1 MRFKER
7 KILMLAPSGDAR
19 AAASA
24 EAMRTETLARGWTF
38 HSAEVVRDA
47 EGILRLERSSWPAD
61 SLKELFA
68 SLRPDGLVVWR
79 WSVTPAEADDLAG
92 KRIPTVFVHRHRDG
106 RVSEKDTVCVHWD
119 AASIASLAAR
129 ALLASGYDDYAFAS
143 WRVDAD
149 FSRDY
154 GAAFRR
160 CIERAG
166 KRFCG
171 MSGTSGDKPTKSS
184 VETGGP
190 SLARWLEALPKPC
203 GVFAA
208 NDIIGEEV
216 LSTCAALGI
225 AVPDDIA
232 VVAVGNREHIC
243 EATSPTLSSVALDRS
258 VEGRATV
265 ALLAEWFEHPRQT
278 PRSSAIPASHVT
290 VRMSARFCRDRR
302 VAAALELIRSHACDD
317 GFGPSAVA
325 RAMGVSRTHA
335 NRLFRTSLGKTILD
349 ELHAV
354 RLDRAKDL
362 LRDGRHPDIVAAE
375 CGYGSLD
382 DFRRVFRLHVGDTPR
397 QWALAHR

>member
-1 MRFKER
+1 MRTKTR
-7 KILMLAPSGDAR
+7 TILMLEPSADAR
-19 AAASA
+19 AVASA
-24 EAMRTETLARGWTF
+24 EAVRAEALAHGWTF

-47 EGILRLERSSWPAD
+47 VGVLRLERSSWPAA
-61 SLKELFA
+61 SLEELFGT
-68 SLRPDGLVVWR
+68 LHPDGLVVWR
-79 WSVTPAEADDLAG
+79 WSVPPAEADALAG
-92 KRIPTVFVHRHRDG
+92 KHLPTVFVHRHRDG

-129 ALLASGYDDYAFAS
+129 ALLASGYDNYAFAS

-166 KRFCG
+166 KRFRG
-171 MSGTSGDKPTKSS
+171 MSGTGGDKTTRSS
-184 VETGGP
+184 GKTGERA
-190 SLARWLEALPKPC
+190 LARWLEALPKPC

-208 NDIIGEEV
+208 NDIIGEAV
-216 LSTCAALGI
+216 LSTCAVLGI
-225 AVPDDIA
+225 AVPDDVA

-258 VEGRATV
+258 VEGRAAV

-278 PRSSAIPASHVT
+278 PRSRAIPASHVT

-302 VAAALELIRSHACDD
+302 VATALELIRSHACEE

-375 CGYGSLD
+375 CGYGSMD
-382 DFRRVFRLHVGDTPR
+382 DFRRVFRLHVGATPR